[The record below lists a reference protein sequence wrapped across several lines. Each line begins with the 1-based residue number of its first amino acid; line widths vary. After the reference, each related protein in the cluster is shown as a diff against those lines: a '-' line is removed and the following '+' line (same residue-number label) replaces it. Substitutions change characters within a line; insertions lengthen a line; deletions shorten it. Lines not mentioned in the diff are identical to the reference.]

1 VAGVSDR
8 EEFSRDELT
17 AWVQSQAWETGD
29 ATPFISVT
37 PDPLRAFNRALRL
50 RSAGEK
56 DICIAVIDA
65 WVLGAANAIECNRLR
80 RLVGEREKP
89 LFQTEVLV
97 WRRIPRHAII
107 ARWSW
112 KTIDASLGCIFPPL
126 VDLSSIPPNGNR
138 PLQTL
143 RDSLEACTPKPT
155 MSDLARVLVDDL
167 GLFHENL
174 TTKQIALMMIG
185 WSKGM
190 STVECFLNL
199 PRELE
204 HSMREELDYRLYA
217 RGCRW
222 YASALICFLPETAD
236 NRDLQS
242 MKLSLKIARNFNLPT
257 FQGWSRER
265 SEREQMA
272 YEEGCDP
279 ASFEGGFLPL
289 LARLDFNVRPMDLL
303 RSWVYV
309 GLADG

>member
-8 EEFSRDELT
+8 EEFSR
-17 AWVQSQAWETGD
+17 QSQAWETGD

-50 RSAGEK
+50 RSAGEE

-65 WVLGAANAIECNRLR
+65 WVLGAANAIGNRLR
-80 RLVGEREKP
+80 RLVGEREEP

-97 WRRIPRHAII
+97 WRRIPRPAII
-107 ARWSW
+107 ACWSW

-190 STVECFLNL
+190 STVKCFLNL
-199 PRELE
+199 PREAGA
-204 HSMREELDYRLYA
+204 YRLYV

-222 YASALICFLPETAD
+222 YASALILFLPETAD

-242 MKLSLKIARNFNLPT
+242 MKISLKMARNFNLPT

-289 LARLDFNVRPMDLL
+289 LARLGFNVRPMDLL
-303 RSWVYV
+303 RSRVYV